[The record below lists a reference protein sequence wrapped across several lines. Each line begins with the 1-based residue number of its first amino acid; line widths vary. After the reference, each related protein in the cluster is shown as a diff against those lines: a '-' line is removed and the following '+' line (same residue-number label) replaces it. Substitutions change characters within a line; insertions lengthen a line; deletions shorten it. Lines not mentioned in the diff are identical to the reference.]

1 MSDTW
6 TAIAGYSTGEYTD
19 TMVFEVD
26 YDTKKLQKISGQTLV
41 AGEENSQYIRFTMPR
56 YWDGIDTSDKTIKV
70 IYQLTDQYFGK
81 SEVINGEMTEDAVR
95 FGWVV
100 PKAACCVSG
109 TLLFVIVVTGE
120 DYVLKFQI
128 TELPVVKSID
138 PEGEIPEPTREAWY
152 IEFQQR
158 MEAVLT
164 EAEETL
170 GDARTYAE
178 QSEASANAA
187 ANIKEDVDD
196 TSAQLDQA
204 LDDLKDALE
213 QVGINKATLEVVV
226 QRLNAMVADYDASAE
241 QEILDARVGH
251 NGVTYGSMGEAIR
264 GQFDELRVYVDSEG
278 YVCQN
283 SST

>member
-6 TAIAGYSTGEYTD
+6 TAIAGYNTGDYTD

-56 YWDGIDTSDKTIKV
+56 HWDGIDISDKTIKV
-70 IYQLTDQYFGK
+70 IYQLTDQYFGNTA
-81 SEVINGEMTEDAVR
+81 VINGEMTEDAVR

-100 PKAACCVSG
+100 PKTACCVSG

-120 DYVLKFQI
+120 DYVLKSQI
-128 TELPVVKSID
+128 TEVPVVKSID
-138 PEGEIPEPTREAWY
+138 PEGEIPEPAREAWY

-187 ANIKEDVDD
+187 ANIKEDVDG
-196 TSAQLDQA
+196 TSAKLDQA

-241 QEILDARVGH
+241 QEIMDARVGH

>member
-6 TAIAGYSTGEYTD
+6 TAIAGYNTGDYTD

-56 YWDGIDTSDKTIKV
+56 YWDGIDISDKTIKIV
-70 IYQLTDQYFGK
+70 YQLTDQYFGK
-81 SEVINGEMTEDAVR
+81 SDVINGEMTEGAVR

-100 PKAACCVSG
+100 PKTACCITG
-109 TLLFVIVVTGE
+109 TLLFVIVVSGE
-120 DYVLKFQI
+120 NYVLKIQI
-128 TELPVVKSID
+128 TEVPVVKSLD
-138 PEGEIPEPTREAWY
+138 PEGDIPEPTREAWY
-152 IEFQQR
+152 IEFQNR
-158 MEAVLT
+158 MESVLT
-164 EAEETL
+164 EAEDTL

-187 ANIKEDVDD
+187 ANIKENVDS
-196 TSAQLDQA
+196 TSDRLDQA
-204 LDDLKDALE
+204 LDDLQEALE
-213 QVGINKATLEVVV
+213 QVGVNKVNIATVVA
-226 QRLNAMVADYDASAE
+226 RLNQMVSDYDASTE
-241 QEILDARVGH
+241 TEILDARVGH

>member
-6 TAIAGYSTGEYTD
+6 TAIAGYNTGDYTD

-56 YWDGIDTSDKTIKV
+56 YWDGIDISDKTIKIV
-70 IYQLTDQYFGK
+70 YQLTDQYFGK
-81 SEVINGEMTEDAVR
+81 SDVINGEMTEGAVR

-100 PKAACCVSG
+100 PKTACCITG
-109 TLLFVIVVTGE
+109 TLLFVIVVSGE
-120 DYVLKFQI
+120 NYVLKIQI
-128 TELPVVKSID
+128 TEVPVVKSLD
-138 PEGEIPEPTREAWY
+138 PEGDIPEPTREAWY
-152 IEFQQR
+152 IEFQNR
-158 MEAVLT
+158 MESVLT

-187 ANIKEDVDD
+187 ANIKENVDS
-196 TSAQLDQA
+196 TSDRLDQA
-204 LDDLKDALE
+204 LDDLQEALE
-213 QVGINKATLEVVV
+213 QVGVNKVNIATVVA
-226 QRLNAMVADYDASAE
+226 RLNQMVSDYDASTE
-241 QEILDARVGH
+241 TEILDARVGH

>member
-6 TAIAGYSTGEYTD
+6 TAIAGYNTGDYTD

-56 YWDGIDTSDKTIKV
+56 YWDGIDISDKTIKIV
-70 IYQLTDQYFGK
+70 YQLTDQYFGK
-81 SEVINGEMTEDAVR
+81 SDVINGEMTEGAVR

-100 PKAACCVSG
+100 PKTACCITG
-109 TLLFVIVVTGE
+109 TLLFVIVVSGE
-120 DYVLKFQI
+120 NYVLKIQI
-128 TELPVVKSID
+128 TEVPVVKSLD
-138 PEGEIPEPTREAWY
+138 PEGDIPEPTREAWY
-152 IEFQQR
+152 IEFQNR
-158 MEAVLT
+158 MESVLT

-187 ANIKEDVDD
+187 ANIKENVDS
-196 TSAQLDQA
+196 TSDRLDQA
-204 LDDLKDALE
+204 LDDLQEALE
-213 QVGINKATLEVVV
+213 QVGVNKVNIATVVA
-226 QRLNAMVADYDASAE
+226 RLNQMVSDYDASAE

>member
-6 TAIAGYSTGEYTD
+6 TAIAGYNTGDYTD

-56 YWDGIDTSDKTIKV
+56 YWDGIDISDKTIKIV
-70 IYQLTDQYFGK
+70 YQLTDQYFGK
-81 SEVINGEMTEDAVR
+81 SDVINGEMTEGAVR

-100 PKAACCVSG
+100 PKTACCITG
-109 TLLFVIVVTGE
+109 TLLFVIVVSGE
-120 DYVLKFQI
+120 NYVLKIQI
-128 TELPVVKSID
+128 TEVPVVKSLD
-138 PEGEIPEPTREAWY
+138 PEGDIPEPTREAWY
-152 IEFQQR
+152 IEFQNR
-158 MEAVLT
+158 MESVLT
-164 EAEETL
+164 EAEDTL

-187 ANIKEDVDD
+187 ANIKENVDS
-196 TSAQLDQA
+196 TSDRLDQA
-204 LDDLKDALE
+204 LDDLQEALE
-213 QVGINKATLEVVV
+213 QVGVNKVNIATVVA
-226 QRLNAMVADYDASAE
+226 RLNQMVSDYDASTE
-241 QEILDARVGH
+241 TEILDARVGH
-251 NGVTYGSMGEAIR
+251 NGVTYGSIGEAIR

>member
-6 TAIAGYSTGEYTD
+6 TAIAGYNTGDYTD

-56 YWDGIDTSDKTIKV
+56 YWDGIDISDKTIKV

-81 SEVINGEMTEDAVR
+81 SDVINGEMTEDAVR

-100 PKAACCVSG
+100 PKTACCITG
-109 TLLFVIVVTGE
+109 TLLFVIVVSGE
-120 DYVLKFQI
+120 NYVLKIQI
-128 TELPVVKSID
+128 TEVPVVKSLD
-138 PEGEIPEPTREAWY
+138 PEGDIPEPTREAWY
-152 IEFQQR
+152 IEFQNR
-158 MEAVLT
+158 MESVLT

-187 ANIKEDVDD
+187 ANIKENVDS
-196 TSAQLDQA
+196 TSDRLDQA
-204 LDDLKDALE
+204 LDDLQEALE
-213 QVGINKATLEVVV
+213 QVGVNKVNIATVVA
-226 QRLNAMVADYDASAE
+226 RLNQMVADYDASAE

>member
-6 TAIAGYSTGEYTD
+6 TAIAGYNTGDYTD

-56 YWDGIDTSDKTIKV
+56 YWDGIDISDKTIKV

-100 PKAACCVSG
+100 PKTACCVSG
-109 TLLFVIVVTGE
+109 TLLFVIVVSGE
-120 DYVLKFQI
+120 NYVLKIQI
-128 TELPVVKSID
+128 TEVPVVKSLD
-138 PEGEIPEPTREAWY
+138 PEGDIPEPTREAWY
-152 IEFQQR
+152 IEFQNR
-158 MEAVLT
+158 MESVLT

-187 ANIKEDVDD
+187 ANIKEGVDN
-196 TSAQLDQA
+196 TSDRLDQA
-204 LDDLKDALE
+204 LNELQESLN
-213 QVGINKATLEVVV
+213 QIGINKVNVETVIA
-226 QRLNAMVADYDASAE
+226 RLNSIVSDYDASTE
-241 QEILDARVGH
+241 GELLDARVGH
-251 NGVTYGSMGEAIR
+251 NGITYPTVGAAIR
-264 GQFDELRVYVDSEG
+264 GQFDELRLYVDTDG
-278 YVCQN
+278 YVCQ
-283 SST
+283 T

>member
-6 TAIAGYSTGEYTD
+6 TAIAGYNTGDYTD

-56 YWDGIDTSDKTIKV
+56 YWDGIDISDKTIKIV
-70 IYQLTDQYFGK
+70 YQLTDQYFGK
-81 SEVINGEMTEDAVR
+81 SDVINGEMTEGAVR

-100 PKAACCVSG
+100 PKTACCITG
-109 TLLFVIVVTGE
+109 TLLFVIVVSGE
-120 DYVLKFQI
+120 NYVLKIQI
-128 TELPVVKSID
+128 TEVPVVKSLD
-138 PEGEIPEPTREAWY
+138 PEGDIPEPTREAWY
-152 IEFQQR
+152 IEFQNR
-158 MEAVLT
+158 MESVLT
-164 EAEETL
+164 EAEDTL

-187 ANIKEDVDD
+187 ANIKENVDS
-196 TSAQLDQA
+196 TSDRLDQA
-204 LDDLKDALE
+204 LDDLQEALE
-213 QVGINKATLEVVV
+213 QVGVNKVNIATVVA
-226 QRLNAMVADYDASAE
+226 RLNQMVSDYDASTE
-241 QEILDARVGH
+241 TEILDARVGH

-264 GQFDELRVYVDSEG
+264 GQFDEFRVYVDSEG

>member
-56 YWDGIDTSDKTIKV
+56 YWDGIDISDKTIKV

-81 SEVINGEMTEDAVR
+81 SEMINGEMTEDAVR

-100 PKAACCVSG
+100 PKTACCVSG
-109 TLLFVIVVTGE
+109 TLLFVIVVTDEG
-120 DYVLKFQI
+120 YALKSQI
-128 TELPVVKSID
+128 TEVPVVKSID
-138 PEGEIPEPTREAWY
+138 PEGDIPEPTREAWY
-152 IEFQQR
+152 IEFQNR
-158 MEAVLT
+158 MESVLT

-170 GDARTYAE
+170 GDARAYAE

-187 ANIKEDVDD
+187 ANIKEDVDG

>member
-6 TAIAGYSTGEYTD
+6 TAIAGYNTGDYTD

-56 YWDGIDTSDKTIKV
+56 YWDGIDISDKTIKV

-81 SEVINGEMTEDAVR
+81 SDVINGEMTEDAVR

-100 PKAACCVSG
+100 PKTACCITG
-109 TLLFVIVVTGE
+109 TLLFVIVVSGE
-120 DYVLKFQI
+120 NYVLKIQI
-128 TELPVVKSID
+128 TEVPVVKSLD
-138 PEGEIPEPTREAWY
+138 PEGDIPEPTREAWY
-152 IEFQQR
+152 IEFQNR
-158 MEAVLT
+158 MESVLT

-187 ANIKEDVDD
+187 ANIKEGVDN
-196 TSAQLDQA
+196 TSDRLDQA
-204 LDDLKDALE
+204 LNELQESLN
-213 QVGINKATLEVVV
+213 QIGINKVNVETVIA
-226 QRLNAMVADYDASAE
+226 RLNSIVSDYDASTE
-241 QEILDARVGH
+241 GELLDARVGH
-251 NGVTYGSMGEAIR
+251 NGITYPTVGAAIR
-264 GQFDELRVYVDSEG
+264 GQFDELRLYVDTDG
-278 YVCQN
+278 YVCQ
-283 SST
+283 T

>member
-6 TAIAGYSTGEYTD
+6 TAIAGYNTGDYTD

-56 YWDGIDTSDKTIKV
+56 YWDGIDISDKTIKIV
-70 IYQLTDQYFGK
+70 YQLTDQYFGK
-81 SEVINGEMTEDAVR
+81 SDVINGEMTEGAVR

-100 PKAACCVSG
+100 PKTACCITG
-109 TLLFVIVVTGE
+109 TLLFVIVVSGE
-120 DYVLKFQI
+120 NYVLKIQI
-128 TELPVVKSID
+128 TEVPVVKSLD
-138 PEGEIPEPTREAWY
+138 PEGDIPEPTREAWY
-152 IEFQQR
+152 IEFQNR
-158 MEAVLT
+158 MESVLT
-164 EAEETL
+164 EAEDTL

-187 ANIKEDVDD
+187 ANIKENVDS
-196 TSAQLDQA
+196 TSDRLDQA
-204 LDDLKDALE
+204 LDDLQEALE
-213 QVGINKATLEVVV
+213 QVGVNKVNIATVVA
-226 QRLNAMVADYDASAE
+226 RLNQMVSDYDASAE

>member
-6 TAIAGYSTGEYTD
+6 TAIAGYNTGDYTD

-56 YWDGIDTSDKTIKV
+56 HWDGIDISDKTIKV
-70 IYQLTDQYFGK
+70 IYQLTDQYFGNTA
-81 SEVINGEMTEDAVR
+81 VINGEMTEDAVR

-100 PKAACCVSG
+100 PKTACCVSG

-120 DYVLKFQI
+120 DYVLKSQI
-128 TELPVVKSID
+128 TEVPVVKSID
-138 PEGEIPEPTREAWY
+138 PEGEIPEPAREAWY

-187 ANIKEDVDD
+187 ANIKEDVDG
-196 TSAQLDQA
+196 TSAKLDQA